1 MSATGL
7 LSSAQEGFFFNF
19 LVVEIESQWQF
30 IAYLVNVLIGNREDW
45 ESTFFRDDELV
56 RVCEGGPGRVGG
68 ISQKTAAEHQ
78 IVLVQ

>member
-1 MSATGL
+1 LSATGL

-30 IAYLVNVLIGNREDW
+30 IAYLVNVLV
-45 ESTFFRDDELV
+45 FFRDDELV